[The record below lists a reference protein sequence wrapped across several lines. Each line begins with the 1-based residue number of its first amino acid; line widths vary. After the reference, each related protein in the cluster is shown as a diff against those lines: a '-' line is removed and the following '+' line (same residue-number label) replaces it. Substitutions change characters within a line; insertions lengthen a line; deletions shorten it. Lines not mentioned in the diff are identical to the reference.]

1 MTVGGGGNTG
11 CLVYSIPLNQPVA
24 AACRIRLERS
34 KMEPETPAP
43 WWSWAPRFPKIAIAI
58 AALLYDAVAAGTILW
73 RLNNQETLA
82 FWPRPGELLAAVITD
97 SITSNAVAL
106 AMFLQLNAELIS
118 MILTLK
124 ANYEEKKEAVARA
137 EARGKA
143 AGEAAAEAAAA
154 EAEARGI
161 AQGKA
166 AGEAAAE
173 AAAAARIR
181 EWYEAHRHDL
191 TNAPPPPYI
200 DGHQNGAGG
209 RPDTPAQG

>member
-1 MTVGGGGNTG
+1 
-11 CLVYSIPLNQPVA
+11 
-24 AACRIRLERS
+24 
-34 KMEPETPAP
+34 MEPETPAP

-58 AALLYDAVAAGTILW
+58 AALLYDAVAVGTILW
-73 RLNNQETLA
+73 RLNNQENLA
-82 FWPRPGELLAAVITD
+82 FWPSPGELLAAVITD

-124 ANYEEKKEAVARA
+124 ANYEEKKEAVAKAKA
-137 EARGKA
+137 EAA
-143 AGEAAAEAAAA
+143 AQAKAAAEAAAA
-154 EAEARGI
+154 QAEARGE
-161 AQGKA
+161 ARGKA

-209 RPDTPAQG
+209 RPDSPAQE

>member
-1 MTVGGGGNTG
+1 
-11 CLVYSIPLNQPVA
+11 
-24 AACRIRLERS
+24 
-34 KMEPETPAP
+34 MEPETPAP

-58 AALLYDAVAAGTILW
+58 AALLYNAVAAGTILW
-73 RLNNQETLA
+73 RLNQQENLA
-82 FWPRPGELLAAVITD
+82 FWPSPGELLAAVITD

-124 ANYEEKKEAVARA
+124 ANYEEKKEAVAKAKAEAEVRA
-137 EARGKA
+137 KAEGIAEGKAEGIAEGEARGKA

-154 EAEARGI
+154 T
-161 AQGKA
+161 
-166 AGEAAAE
+166 
-173 AAAAARIR
+173 RIR

-209 RPDTPAQG
+209 RPDSPAQE

>member
-1 MTVGGGGNTG
+1 
-11 CLVYSIPLNQPVA
+11 
-24 AACRIRLERS
+24 
-34 KMEPETPAP
+34 MEPETPAP
-43 WWSWAPRFPKIAIAI
+43 WWSWAPRFPKLAIAI

-73 RLNNQETLA
+73 RLNNQENLV
-82 FWPRPGELLAAVITD
+82 FWPSPGELLNAVITD

-124 ANYEEKKEAVARA
+124 ANYEEKKEAVA
-137 EARGKA
+137 KA
-143 AGEAAAEAAAA
+143 VAKAKAEAAA
-154 EAEARGI
+154 
-161 AQGKA
+161 Q
-166 AGEAAAE
+166 AE

-209 RPDTPAQG
+209 RPDSPAQG

>member
-1 MTVGGGGNTG
+1 
-11 CLVYSIPLNQPVA
+11 
-24 AACRIRLERS
+24 
-34 KMEPETPAP
+34 MEPETPAP
-43 WWSWAPRFPKIAIAI
+43 WWSWAPRFPKLAIAI
-58 AALLYDAVAAGTILW
+58 AALLYNAVAVGTILW

-82 FWPRPGELLAAVITD
+82 FWPSPGELLNAVITD

-124 ANYEEKKEAVARA
+124 ANYEEKKEAVAKA

-143 AGEAAAEAAAA
+143 AGEAEG
-154 EAEARGI
+154 EARGE
-161 AQGKA
+161 A
-166 AGEAAAE
+166 AGEARGEARGKAAAE

-191 TNAPPPPYI
+191 ANAPPPPYI
-200 DGHQNGAGG
+200 DGPQNGAG
-209 RPDTPAQG
+209 RPPNSPAQE

>member
-1 MTVGGGGNTG
+1 
-11 CLVYSIPLNQPVA
+11 
-24 AACRIRLERS
+24 
-34 KMEPETPAP
+34 MESETPAP

-58 AALLYDAVAAGTILW
+58 AALLYNAVAVGTILW
-73 RLNNQETLA
+73 RLNHQENLA
-82 FWPRPGELLAAVITD
+82 FWPSPGELLAAVITD

-124 ANYEEKKEAVARA
+124 ANYEEKKEAVAKAKA
-137 EARGKA
+137 EAA
-143 AGEAAAEAAAA
+143 AQAKAAAEAAAA
-154 EAEARGI
+154 QAKAEGEARGI
-161 AQGKA
+161 A
-166 AGEAAAE
+166 AGRAEAE

-209 RPDTPAQG
+209 RTDTPAQG

>member
-1 MTVGGGGNTG
+1 
-11 CLVYSIPLNQPVA
+11 
-24 AACRIRLERS
+24 
-34 KMEPETPAP
+34 MEPETTSP

-58 AALLYDAVAAGTILW
+58 AALLYDAVAVGTILW
-73 RLNNQETLA
+73 RLNNQENLV
-82 FWPRPGELLAAVITD
+82 FWPSPGELLNAVITD

-124 ANYEEKKEAVARA
+124 ANYEEKKEAVA
-137 EARGKA
+137 KA
-143 AGEAAAEAAAA
+143 KAEAAAQAKA
-154 EAEARGI
+154 EGITEGI
-161 AQGKA
+161 ARGKA

-191 TNAPPPPYI
+191 SNAPPPPYI
-200 DGHQNGAGG
+200 NSHPNGAG
-209 RPDTPAQG
+209 RPPHSPAQE

>member
-1 MTVGGGGNTG
+1 
-11 CLVYSIPLNQPVA
+11 
-24 AACRIRLERS
+24 
-34 KMEPETPAP
+34 MEPETPAP
-43 WWSWAPRFPKIAIAI
+43 WWSWAPRFPKLAIAI

-73 RLNNQETLA
+73 RLNNQENLV
-82 FWPRPGELLAAVITD
+82 FWPSPGELLAAVITD

-124 ANYEEKKEAVARA
+124 ANYEEKKEAVA
-137 EARGKA
+137 KA
-143 AGEAAAEAAAA
+143 KAEAAAQAKAEGIA
-154 EAEARGI
+154 EAEARF
-161 AQGKA
+161 
-166 AGEAAAE
+166 
-173 AAAAARIR
+173 R

-209 RPDTPAQG
+209 RPDSPAQG